1 VLVRA
6 AGDPSALAAAVKNAI
21 HDTDPRVPVGRVRGL
36 ADVLTKS
43 VAFQRFQ
50 MLLLSAFAALA
61 LVLAAVGLYG
71 VMSYVVTQRAHEIGV
86 RVALGAVPADV
97 LGMVL
102 GRGLVLAAAGAVL
115 GLGGAAALTRLL
127 RSQLYGIQAADPAT
141 FAEVT
146 ALLVLVALA
155 ACIVPAWR
163 AARVDPVVALRSE

>member
-1 VLVRA
+1 
-6 AGDPSALAAAVKNAI
+6 
-21 HDTDPRVPVGRVRGL
+21 
-36 ADVLTKS
+36 
-43 VAFQRFQ
+43 
-50 MLLLSAFAALA
+50 
-61 LVLAAVGLYG
+61 
-71 VMSYVVTQRAHEIGV
+71 
-86 RVALGAVPADV
+86 
-97 LGMVL
+97 MVL